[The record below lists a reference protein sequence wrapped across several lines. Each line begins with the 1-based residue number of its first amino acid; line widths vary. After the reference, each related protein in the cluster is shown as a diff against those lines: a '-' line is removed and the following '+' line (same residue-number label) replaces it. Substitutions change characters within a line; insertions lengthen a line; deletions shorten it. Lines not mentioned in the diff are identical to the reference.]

1 MANTFELI
9 ASSTVGSGGAASI
22 DFTSIPATFTDLCLK
37 VSARNT
43 SSGNSFKLSFNTSS
57 ANFTNRRIYAN
68 GSTVDSYSG
77 SDVFIYANTSSQTAS
92 TFNNAEIYIPNYT
105 GSTNKSMSIDT
116 VVENNATANEMS
128 LIAGLW
134 SQTAA
139 ITAIGFTPYVGS
151 FAQYTTAYLYGVS
164 NA

>member
-1 MANTFELI
+1 MPNTFELI
-9 ASSTVGSGGAASI
+9 AASTVGAGGASSI
-22 DFTSIPATFTDLCLK
+22 DFSSIPQTYTDLVLK

-43 SSGNSFKLSFNTSS
+43 SSGNSFRLSFNTSS

-77 SDVFIYANTSSQTAS
+77 SDVFVYANTSSQTAS

-128 LIAGLW
+128 FIAGLW

-151 FAQYTTAYLYGVS
+151 FAQYTTAYLYGVK